1 MLKPGGVR
9 KGKGV
14 AMTIIIACKVLQK
27 QIEQLG
33 EVPYDVIYLEQ
44 GLHRYPNV
52 LTEKLQEA
60 IAASE
65 RYNTILL
72 GYGLCSRAVIGLQA
86 APHQKLI
93 IPRIDDCIGISM
105 GSRKSYYQEFAAHPG
120 TYYFTQGW
128 VEAAEDPMKMY
139 YEILE
144 KYDEE
149 TAEWTTQ
156 DYLKHYER
164 TVFIRNSESGEEE
177 AKAYARKFADFFK
190 LSYAEMDGSLEYLK
204 KLIFGPWD
212 ENFVIIEGGQPLQD
226 EMFPR

>member
-1 MLKPGGVR
+1 
-9 KGKGV
+9 
-14 AMTIIIACKVLQK
+14 MTIIIACKVLQK

-86 APHQKLI
+86 APHQKLF

-105 GSRKSYYQEFAAHPG
+105 GNKKVIPRVSPSRAPIS
-120 TYYFTQGW
+120 FTSCF
-128 VEAAEDPMKMY
+128 ERAEDP
-139 YEILE
+139 
-144 KYDEE
+144 
-149 TAEWTTQ
+149 
-156 DYLKHYER
+156 
-164 TVFIRNSESGEEE
+164 
-177 AKAYARKFADFFK
+177 
-190 LSYAEMDGSLEYLK
+190 
-204 KLIFGPWD
+204 
-212 ENFVIIEGGQPLQD
+212 
-226 EMFPR
+226 